1 MPLHHRIEHRSGYSL
16 VSLRGDPSLG
26 QFLSFIELM
35 GPETQSWQHAR
46 GLFDLR
52 EVSTLKSVTD
62 HVAIGQAVAR
72 HLAHMERIASIVPPD
87 RATGISRKEA
97 QSAGVNLA
105 VFVDEPAA
113 LQWLQG
119 PD

>member
-16 VSLRGDPSLG
+16 VWLRGDPSLG

-35 GPETQSWQHAR
+35 GAETRSWQVGH

-52 EVSTLKSVTD
+52 EISTLKSVTD
-62 HVAIGQAVAR
+62 HVAIGQAVVR
-72 HLAHMERIASIVPPD
+72 HLAHMERIASLVPPD

-97 QSAGVNLA
+97 QGAGVNLA
-105 VFVDEPAA
+105 VFVDEGAA
-113 LQWLQG
+113 VKWLLG
-119 PD
+119 RD

>member
-1 MPLHHRIEHRSGYSL
+1 MPLHHRIEHRSGYTV

-35 GPETQSWQHAR
+35 GPETQSWQHGR

-52 EVSTLKSVTD
+52 DISTLKSVTD

-72 HLAHMERIASIVPPD
+72 HLAHMDRIASLVLPD

-97 QSAGVNLA
+97 QGAGVNLA
-105 VFVDEPAA
+105 VFVDEAAA
-113 LQWLQG
+113 LEWLLA
-119 PD
+119 P

>member
-1 MPLHHRIEHRSGYSL
+1 MSLHHRVEHRSGYSR
-16 VSLRGDPSLG
+16 VTLRGDPSLA

-35 GPETQSWQHAR
+35 GAQTRSWQHAR

-52 EVSTLKSVTD
+52 EITTLKSVTD

-72 HLAHMERIASIVPPD
+72 HLAHMDRIASLVPPD

-97 QSAGVNLA
+97 QGAGVNLA
-105 VFVDEPAA
+105 VFVEERAA
-113 LQWLQG
+113 VEWLLG
-119 PD
+119 PG